1 MPQPLLKPGSF
12 NVAQAFTQALQFHER
27 GQIDQAEP
35 LYAQVLAERPDHFDA
50 LQMMALVKLA
60 RGNAAE
66 ALNLVSAAM
75 RVRAPSP
82 KVLLNHG
89 LILNA
94 LERHEEALES
104 FDRALK
110 LKSKYAE
117 AHNNRGAVLTAL
129 HRYDEALESYRKAVI
144 NKPNYAEAHYNRGS
158 LLRTLGRYDEALV
171 SLDRA
176 LALNPNYVKAHNNR
190 GAVQEALDQLDSALA
205 SYQRALDIDPAFGE
219 AADNLGR
226 LLVLLNRFDEARAA
240 FERQLEHD
248 PNNAEAWYRH
258 GTILVELNRNDEALA
273 DFQRALTLRPDYPE
287 ARFADCM
294 AELPI
299 VYETAEE
306 IPRRRAAYERK
317 LRALANDVA
326 AGKLAGDLCA
336 AITPRQPF
344 LLAYQA
350 MNDRELQSVYGGMV
364 SGIVAQEFPAA
375 SMPTPPAPGEP
386 LRIGVV
392 SSFFYLHSNWK
403 IPIKGWLSQLDRSR
417 FRIFGYYPGTVR
429 DAETDVAED
438 ICDRFVQRVLDI
450 EGWRREILLDAPHV
464 LIYPGLLMDTVSV
477 QLAAQRLAPV
487 QCTSWGHPETSGIDT
502 LDYFLSSDLME
513 PPGADAL
520 YTEKLVRLPNLSIY
534 YEPVDLGAVDSSRA
548 RHGLRTDAAVFWCGQ
563 SLYKYLPQHD
573 EVFARIA
580 EQAPHSQ
587 FVFIRHH
594 GGPRVTEVVRERF
607 ARAFAARGLDVGRH
621 CVFLDRLSQSEFAGA
636 IGLCD
641 VFLDSLDWSG
651 CNSAIESL
659 PNALPIVTLPG
670 AFMRG
675 RHSAAILD
683 MMGVTETI
691 ARDLD
696 DYVAIAARLANAPE
710 ERLRISN
717 RMGAAR
723 DKIYGDRA
731 CVTALENFLENAVRS
746 TA

>member
-1 MPQPLLKPGSF
+1 MPQPLTKPGSF
-12 NVAQAFTQALQFHER
+12 NVAQAFAQALQFHER
-27 GQIDQAEP
+27 GQLAQAEP
-35 LYAQVLAERPDHFDA
+35 LYAQVLAARPDHADA

-60 RGNAAE
+60 KGQAVE

-75 RVRAPSP
+75 RVREPSP
-82 KVLLNHG
+82 KMLLNHG

-110 LKSKYAE
+110 LKSKFAE

-129 HRYDEALESYRKAVI
+129 RRYDEALDAYRKAALL
-144 NKPNYAEAHYNRGS
+144 KSDYAEAHYNRGS

-176 LALNPNYVKAHNNR
+176 LALNPKYVKAHNNR
-190 GAVQEALDQLDSALA
+190 GAALEALEKLDGALA
-205 SYQRALDIDPAFGE
+205 SYKRALEIDPTFGE

-226 LLVLLNRFDEARAA
+226 LLVLLSRFDEARAA
-240 FERQLEHD
+240 FDRQLQHD
-248 PNNAEAWYRH
+248 PNSAGAYYRR
-258 GTILVELNRNDEALA
+258 GTVLAELNRNDEALA
-273 DFQRALTLRPDYPE
+273 DFQRALALKPDFPE

-299 VYETAEE
+299 VYETADE

-317 LRALANDVA
+317 LRTLADDVT
-326 AGKLAGDLCA
+326 AGRLGGDLIA

-350 MNDRELQSVYGGMV
+350 QNDRELQSIYGGMV
-364 SGIVAQEFPAA
+364 SHIAARDFPAVA
-375 SMPTPPAPGEP
+375 LPPPPEPDEP

-403 IPIKGWLSQLDRSR
+403 IPIKGWLGQLDRSR
-417 FRIFGYYPGTVR
+417 FRIYGYYPGTVR
-429 DAETDVAED
+429 DAETDAAED
-438 ICDRFVQRVLDI
+438 ICDRFLQRSLDV

-464 LIYPGLLMDTVSV
+464 LIYPGLLMDAVSV

-487 QCTSWGHPETSGIDT
+487 QCTSWGHPETSGIAT
-502 LDYFLSSDLME
+502 VDYFLSSDLME

-534 YEPVDLGAVDSSRA
+534 YEPVDLGTIESSRA
-548 RHGLRTDAAVFWCGQ
+548 QHELRTDATVFWCGQ
-563 SLYKYLPQHD
+563 SVYKYLPQHD
-573 EVFARIA
+573 DIFARIA
-580 EQAPHSQ
+580 SEVPQSQ
-587 FVFIRHH
+587 FVFIKHH
-594 GGPRVTEVVRERF
+594 GGPRVTEVFQKRLT
-607 ARAFAARGLDVGRH
+607 AAFAARGLDVERH
-621 CVFLDRLSQSEFAGA
+621 CVFLNRLSPSEFAGV

-641 VFLDSLDWSG
+641 VVLDSIDWSG
-651 CNSAIESL
+651 CNSTIESL
-659 PNALPIVTLPG
+659 PHALPIVTLPG

-675 RHSAAILD
+675 RHSAAVLE

-691 ARDLD
+691 ARDVD
-696 DYVAIAARLANAPE
+696 DYVAIATRLAHTPD
-710 ERLRISN
+710 ERFKISN
-717 RMGAAR
+717 RMGAAK
-723 DKIYGDRA
+723 DKIYRDWA
-731 CVTALENFLENAVRS
+731 CVTALEDFLDKAVRGS
-746 TA
+746 